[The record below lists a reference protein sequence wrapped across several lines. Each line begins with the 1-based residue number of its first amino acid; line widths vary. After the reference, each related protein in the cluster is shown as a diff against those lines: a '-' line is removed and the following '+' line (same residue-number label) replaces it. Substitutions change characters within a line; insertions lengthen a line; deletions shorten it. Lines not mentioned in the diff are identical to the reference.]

1 MPHPA
6 GCTDP
11 PEKGKLAEQEEQ
23 SHASDE
29 RKYKK
34 KVRSQGEESNKYDT
48 ADYEQDD
55 DSETLS
61 GRSSMPDVQTLTS
74 YAGFMYDNIQ
84 ALSTEG
90 RRTPP
95 ECYDEAFTNL
105 FEDMEMDPEVEA
117 VKEMLR
123 QAEAAGLIGGDVG
136 VGEDGGERLEFEGRR
151 ILDAGDNVW
160 DGLVEGSVPFEFD
173 AVDGEG
179 GGKKD
184 EGRS

>member
-11 PEKGKLAEQEEQ
+11 PEKGKLAEREEQ

-29 RKYKK
+29 KHKK
-34 KVRSQGEESNKYDT
+34 KIRNQGGELNIYDT

-55 DSETLS
+55 DSETIS
-61 GRSSMPDVQTLTS
+61 GKSSMLDLQTLTS
-74 YAGFMYDNIQ
+74 YAGFVYDNIQ
-84 ALSTEG
+84 ALSIEG

-117 VKEMLR
+117 VREMMR

-136 VGEDGGERLEFEGRR
+136 VGEDGRERLEFEGKS
-151 ILDAGDNVW
+151 ILDAGDDVW

-179 GGKKD
+179 GSKKD